1 MDKDTAKAWEKP
13 WTTDEIREH
22 SANWNLAGDSGLL
35 NHLQQFSQSL
45 LAKTHATE
53 VALDKLVED
62 LKTTST
68 SVQNATN
75 TFLFL
80 ANTQFVENRVYDD
93 DEKETPPEEKKDDVS
108 LPKSKGEQEAE
119 VFQNVKQALHMGL
132 ALLDTHFE
140 AVEVPASDSEEE
152 ESSTSVGRLVLKPKN
167 PYLSRPLPYL
177 IGSKEFMEDDKVGLG
192 EISSDTEESPDQNV
206 VQSSESDDEMEQD
219 ELIVSP
225 KRTAAL
231 SLSDSENSEPESD
244 RSDSIVKQ
252 KKPRTGSPVGA
263 LGEEEEE
270 ERDMFG
276 HASPPEADV
285 VAIAK
290 GGLKNAFSDE
300 LSSKLM
306 AAKSQSVSE
315 REHKKDNMFVPS
327 SEPEDESGLFG
338 KTSRSFSEKQGLFDD
353 LDDWQNTSDSL
364 WKSLQTNK
372 IVDTSQTSDN
382 QDDIFSSSKQKLNIP
397 TNLAQEEKVK
407 ESTPKSLLSTNTED
421 DVLFGPAE
429 DTNDLFSQ
437 KSKVTGTVSGNS
449 ALFGK
454 EDMEDDDDLFAVPSS
469 SQRGSSQSVT
479 KKKKL
484 PGAVPVLNNVDL
496 FGNISP
502 IVKQNS
508 AEEDNAI
515 GRNFV
520 SNGSDLLE
528 ESSSGIVK
536 TRDLASKLD
545 ESERK
550 RRKYKEKLN
559 KTRKDYLMMEETK
572 LREETENN
580 PFKTL
585 QLQQPRYPREI
596 PMEKRVF
603 VEMSY
608 CQGNEMC
615 AAPSPGTTIAFA
627 FGNDESDMSKF
638 VSNLSMSKPYSAF
651 QGGVKENEKS
661 SLFASQKLFQSAV
674 TSTKIADGT
683 SKSSLFNT
691 DIDNDSLF
699 DKQRHS
705 DEGILN
711 RNISGSKISTAS
723 SFKPKTKKTTSL
735 FEDSDSGEDEL
746 LFSSTSSTSSRSRR
760 SQGSGDFLGSGAE
773 RRILPKKGLFE
784 DSLLFG
790 AVSKDDPDVDI
801 FSSQND
807 PKSKSDL
814 VAKDNIFNG
823 NDVIGDSSAIGKKGA
838 SSIFDDI
845 DEVDDI
851 FAVPKIS
858 VEKTHT
864 YGGKTSQAN
873 LEKLSLFSDA
883 SNENIFSNTTNENK
897 KPDFVSET
905 EPPSQSHVSGNV
917 SAKTSSE
924 WIGDN
929 TALLFSSDSVSH
941 SAEVENEEEKKK
953 DETKNVKPQI
963 SQKPKVPIKPPP
975 SAVSVQT
982 NSDSSSTS
990 NELKIE
996 SVENS
1001 QKFTK
1006 TSSTDAEKITNINPN
1021 DNEPKTVGVSEGVNI
1036 GDNQTSTSNIK
1047 PEPPRTLNIRKTT
1060 DIVFR
1065 IPSNEDDL
1073 FESSWS
1079 EKSSL
1084 GKENANN
1091 EPLRNNSL
1099 SSSNFS
1105 KILEDFNSHTANTAS
1120 MSSLSQEHSASNS
1133 PEISKERISSVADA
1147 NHSVV
1152 REPHKTISSPSKL
1165 RIDPRTLLP
1174 GAKPPTMTVT
1184 SDGAIGFDKPA
1195 ETTSTLHSAAKERVK
1210 IQVKRRPQTRRARQ
1224 EALRASSIDYDNIDA
1239 ALISQISNIKND
1251 NGVVSSSASSSSPVK
1266 DSHPKVLVPENENV
1280 SLLVEKSTNSDIEKY
1295 PKNNTEDQLSV
1306 TESLPSKNE
1315 TYKAVLSDCLGGN
1328 SALSPLTDEED
1339 LFAVP
1344 HELPFDES
1352 SNKEMSNNGK
1362 NLFGGAPVLSPMD
1375 VKTGSESFTS
1385 QATCVADEEG
1395 MEGSENSDLQ
1405 QTQDSS
1411 RKNDDLFKGLVPP
1424 FSAGTID
1431 KSVSNNPSIVSKTED
1446 VFDRKWLDKDL
1457 SSGNRGLFDDVDD
1470 VNDNGNDGS
1479 DDDLFSSAKKPIVS
1493 GKKTE
1498 KGTFPDI
1505 ISQKP
1510 PLFSPV
1516 IDTSHENQQKKQL
1529 SSDDFLSSFTED
1541 ESLQKDFSVPP
1552 PKSPENCITDQKG
1565 SDTNSELF
1573 RESVSV
1579 STHKEESEDLFTSNV
1594 SSKDVKSDT
1603 SVKNTEKPVTSQ
1615 EKVKPLAESL
1625 FGDDSLESDD
1635 LFGSSSVPKMSVS
1648 GSSRNLIS
1656 GPKSKDS
1663 KGTLFDDGDDDDDI
1677 FTVGLNK
1684 NRGPR
1689 NETLFPKEEIAPQN
1703 ADADTDDLFSK
1714 RTSSSRSQGTKPSSA
1729 QKVQSFEDP
1738 LMVFNK

>member
-252 KKPRTGSPVGA
+252 KKPRTGSSVGA

-276 HASPPEADV
+276 YASLPEADV

-300 LSSKLM
+300 LSSKLV

-364 WKSLQTNK
+364 WKSESTSANKTVTNVSKGLQTNK

-382 QDDIFSSSKQKLNIP
+382 QDIFSSSKQKLNIP

-407 ESTPKSLLSTNTED
+407 ESTPKSLLSTNTVD

-437 KSKVTGTVSGNS
+437 KSKVTGTASGNS

-454 EDMEDDDDLFAVPSS
+454 EDMEDDDDLFAVPST

-545 ESERK
+545 ESE
-550 RRKYKEKLN
+550 
-559 KTRKDYLMMEETK
+559 
-572 LREETENN
+572 
-580 PFKTL
+580 
-585 QLQQPRYPREI
+585 
-596 PMEKRVF
+596 
-603 VEMSY
+603 S
-608 CQGNEMC
+608 
-615 AAPSPGTTIAFA
+615 
-627 FGNDESDMSKF
+627 
-638 VSNLSMSKPYSAF
+638 
-651 QGGVKENEKS
+651 QGGVKESEKS

-674 TSTKIADGT
+674 TSTKIADGA

-691 DIDNDSLF
+691 EIDNDSLF

-705 DEGILN
+705 EEGILN

-723 SFKPKTKKTTSL
+723 SFKPKTKKPTSL

-790 AVSKDDPDVDI
+790 AMSKDDPDVDI

-858 VEKTHT
+858 VEKAHT

-883 SNENIFSNTTNENK
+883 SNEVKDIFSNTINENK
-897 KPDFVSET
+897 KPDCVSET

-982 NSDSSSTS
+982 NSDSSSIS

-1001 QKFTK
+1001 QKFRK
-1006 TSSTDAEKITNINPN
+1006 TSSTDVEKITNINPN
-1021 DNEPKTVGVSEGVNI
+1021 DNEPKTAGVSEGINI

-1084 GKENANN
+1084 GKENTNN

-1133 PEISKERISSVADA
+1133 PEINKERISSVADA

-1266 DSHPKVLVPENENV
+1266 DTHPKVLVQENENV

-1295 PKNNTEDQLSV
+1295 PKNNNEGQLSV

-1375 VKTGSESFTS
+1375 VKTGSESFSS

-1405 QTQDSS
+1405 QTQESS

-1424 FSAGTID
+1424 FSAGTVD

-1470 VNDNGNDGS
+1470 DNDNGNDGS
-1479 DDDLFSSAKKPIVS
+1479 DDDLFSTVKKPIIS
-1493 GKKTE
+1493 GKKTD

-1529 SSDDFLSSFTED
+1529 SSDDFHSSFTED

-1573 RESVSV
+1573 HESVSV

-1594 SSKDVKSDT
+1594 SSKDVKSGT
-1603 SVKNTEKPVTSQ
+1603 SVKSTEKPMTSQ
-1615 EKVKPLAESL
+1615 GKVKPLAESL
-1625 FGDDSLESDD
+1625 FGDDSIESDD